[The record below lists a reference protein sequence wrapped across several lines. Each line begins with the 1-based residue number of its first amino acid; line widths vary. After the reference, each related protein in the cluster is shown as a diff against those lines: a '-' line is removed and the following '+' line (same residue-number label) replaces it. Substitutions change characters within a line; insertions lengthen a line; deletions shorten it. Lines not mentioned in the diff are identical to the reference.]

1 MNEENVIETRFN
13 NSIECLQN
21 FSKNSVLSL
30 IEAKRL
36 ILASLGNNG
45 KVLICGNGGSA
56 ADSQHLAAEFVS
68 AFSRD
73 LIRPGMPAIA
83 LTVDTSIITA
93 FSNDFGF
100 ANVFARQIQ
109 ALGNASDVLIVFTT
123 SGNSE
128 NCVRAVEQAKAIGM
142 STIAFTRSNAEISK
156 GVTLS
161 IEVPSTNT
169 QNIQES
175 HIVAYHILIELIENS
190 LYRRL

>member
-1 MNEENVIETRFN
+1 MNEEKLIEARFS
-13 NSIECLQN
+13 NSIECLQD
-21 FSKNSVLSL
+21 FSKDSVLSL
-30 IEAKRL
+30 IEAKSL
-36 ILASLGNNG
+36 ILTSFRNNG
-45 KVLICGNGGSA
+45 KILICGNGGSA

-73 LIRPGMPAIA
+73 LVRPGMPAIA

-100 ANVFARQIQ
+100 ANVFARQVQ

-128 NCVRAVEQAKAIGM
+128 NCVKAVEQARAIGM
-142 STIAFTRSNAEISK
+142 KSIAFTRSSAEISK
-156 GVTLS
+156 SVTLS
-161 IEVPSTNT
+161 LEVPSTNT
-169 QNIQES
+169 QHIQES

-190 LYRRL
+190 LYGRL